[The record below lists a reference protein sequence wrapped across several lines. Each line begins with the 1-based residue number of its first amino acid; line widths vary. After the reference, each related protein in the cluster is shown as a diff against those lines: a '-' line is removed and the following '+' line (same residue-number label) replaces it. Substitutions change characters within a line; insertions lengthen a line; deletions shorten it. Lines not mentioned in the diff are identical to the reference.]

1 MTPFQYRLQPLL
13 EMKLE
18 KRKESERALIGRQR
32 ELAMEGEALAELE
45 QAQNDL
51 QLKAAEALR
60 TRLRTDSNANGNTLE
75 LHTQYLR
82 GLAADVEAGKGAVA
96 AQRIRV
102 GESQDMVAEARR
114 QLAEAAREVEVL
126 NKHRERLEK
135 SFLRTRER
143 KEAQEQDEMGSII
156 FNNGRRH
163 ESSQ

>member
-18 KRKESERALIGRQR
+18 RRKESERALIGRQR

-51 QLKAAEALR
+51 RLKAAEALR

-143 KEAQEQDEMGSII
+143 TEAQEQDEMGSII